1 MGLIAAGEIACR
13 EGVLA
18 RSGKEAAG
26 RIAGAVGVPGG
37 LAEVEAERILTC
49 AKADKK
55 RVDGQLRF
63 VLGRRIG
70 EVEVVEGITDD
81 TVRAAIAYAQ
91 RVSAEL
97 NVEALWRGM
106 R

>member
-1 MGLIAAGEIACR
+1 MR
-13 EGVLA
+13 VLPEAERQRQDALLERLGGA
-18 RSGKEAAG
+18 RRAS
-26 RIAGAVGVPGG
+26 
-37 LAEVEAERILTC
+37 EVEAERILTC

-63 VLGRRIG
+63 GLGRRIG

-81 TVRAAIAYAQ
+81 TVRAAIEYAQ

-97 NVEALWRGM
+97 NVEAFCEG
-106 R
+106 